1 MACVVHSRKCPT
13 LKNNEV
19 RVHLS
24 RTYVRVPAKVAREEF
39 GTPVPS
45 TAANVWLRFANQQKL
60 SEQVYKM
67 DRQEDFTPGKYRLA
81 PVTPPKPKQ
90 PTTAATP
97 RKHRIKVARRM
108 SQQRSLEGVRK
119 FGINR

>member
-1 MACVVHSRKCPT
+1 
-13 LKNNEV
+13 
-19 RVHLS
+19 VHLS
-24 RTYVRVPAKVAREEF
+24 RTYVRVPAKVAREVF

-45 TAANVWLRFANQQKL
+45 TATNVWLRFGNSSKL

-67 DRQEDFTPGKYRLA
+67 DKQEEFTPGKYRLA
-81 PVTPPKPKQ
+81 AVKPPKPKRQ
-90 PTTAATP
+90 AKTAATP
-97 RKHRIKVARRM
+97 RKPRIKVARRM